1 MPKNNT
7 RQVKPIIKRVKSGRH
22 QTAVAKDLPIGER
35 LLAMFK
41 EHRGDLFKTNEI
53 SKMLGIKS
61 DHPDYQEL
69 RDVLDHLESS
79 NQIVRGSRR
88 RYGIPPPEV
97 STLEGT
103 LRMQSSGNAIVTP
116 DAHQE
121 FNDTILIRGKHLQRA
136 QDGDRVRIN
145 VAEIKK
151 GERPQGEVIR
161 VIEHATRPVVGR
173 DERTREDRAV
183 ETMIVN
189 RQRGEAEETAPRKP
203 KRIVLEE
210 RTRSKSSHEIDRAA
224 ERTGSFKAT
233 PSSVTI
239 ESEMK
244 AIAEEYGLP
253 NEFPKAVL
261 DELAQIPST
270 ISAEEIKSR
279 VDLRKK
285 IIFTIDPEDAK
296 DFDDAISLE
305 ENDDG
310 TVTLGVHIADV
321 SHYVREDTALDEEAL
336 TRGTSVYLVGGVIPM
351 LPEKISNEL
360 CSLRPDEEK
369 LTYSVFLKMD
379 PESAE
384 VFSSEIKKSVIKSA
398 MRFTYEEAEER
409 TVTGKGKYAQLLKKM
424 KKLSDR
430 MYDRRHNEGSIDFE
444 TDEVRFHFDETGAP
458 TDSYKKVRLGSM
470 RMIEDFMLAAN
481 RAIAEFIAGKAAQ
494 GAEKPFL
501 YRIHADPDAAKL
513 RDLAELA
520 KGLGYKLSPENAQP
534 KTIQKFL
541 DSVKG
546 KPEEKMLNQLM
557 LRAMAKAVYA
567 EHNVGHFGLA
577 FSHYTHFTSPIRR
590 YPDLIVHRMLFE
602 YLSGSGM
609 TRNREHHYLQILPEI
624 ADQTSALERRATE
637 AERESIKVAQM
648 LLMKKHVGEEFNGTI
663 TGVTHFG
670 IFIEVETGAEG
681 LLHIRELPGY
691 YSFDEAHHTLS
702 RGHRGSHGRK
712 KLRPW
717 EKEKTNGADRY
728 QIGDPIRVQLV
739 KVLEEK
745 RQMDFKLVEA

>member
-1 MPKNNT
+1 M
-7 RQVKPIIKRVKSGRH
+7 
-22 QTAVAKDLPIGER
+22 LPLPER
-35 LLAMFK
+35 LTAMFK
-41 EHRGDLFKTNEI
+41 EHRGELFKTNEI
-53 SKMLGIKS
+53 SKMIGIKS
-61 DHPDYQEL
+61 DHPEYQEL
-69 RDVLDHLESS
+69 RDTLNELESRG
-79 NQIVRGSRR
+79 QIVRGSRR

-121 FNDTILIRGKHLQRA
+121 FGDTVLIRGKHLQRA

-151 GERPQGEVIR
+151 GERAHGEVIR
-161 VIEHATRPVVGR
+161 VLEHSTRPVIG
-173 DERTREDRAV
+173 REDRTHEERAV
-183 ETMIVN
+183 ERIIVD
-189 RQRGEAEETAPRKP
+189 RRRGAKGEEPERKA
-203 KRIVLEE
+203 KRIITLDEPRNE
-210 RTRSKSSHEIDRAA
+210 KPTQ
-224 ERTGSFKAT
+224 RTGSFKAT
-233 PSSVTI
+233 PSPVTI
-239 ESEMK
+239 ESEMR

-253 NEFPKAVL
+253 DEFPKAVL
-261 DELAQIPST
+261 DELERIPTS
-270 ISAEEIKSR
+270 ISAEEIMER

-305 ENDDG
+305 ENEDG

-321 SHYVREDTALDEEAL
+321 SHYVQEGTALDEESLA
-336 TRGTSVYLVGGVIPM
+336 RGTSVYLVGGVIPM

-369 LTYSVFLKMD
+369 LTYSVFLNMD

-384 VFSSEIKKSVIKSA
+384 VLSSEIKKTIIKSV
-398 MRFTYEEAEER
+398 MRFTYEEAELR
-409 TVTGKGKYAQLLKKM
+409 TTTGKGKYAALLKRM
-424 KKLSDR
+424 KKMSDR

-444 TDEVRFHFDETGAP
+444 TDEVRFVFDENGVP
-458 TDSYKKVRLGSM
+458 TESYKKVRLGSM

-481 RAIAEFIAGKAAQ
+481 RAIAEFIASKAEQ
-494 GAEKPFL
+494 GSERPFL
-501 YRIHADPDAAKL
+501 YRIHADPDPGKL

-541 DSVKG
+541 DSIKG

-557 LRAMAKAVYA
+557 LRSMAKAVYA

-590 YPDLIVHRMLFE
+590 YPDLIVHRLLFE

-609 TRNREHHYLQILPEI
+609 ARTREHHYFQILPEI

-648 LLMKKHVGEEFNGTI
+648 LLMKQHVGEEFNGTI

-681 LLHIRELPGY
+681 LLHIRELPGFY
-691 YSFDEAHHTLS
+691 TFDEAHHTLS
-702 RGHRGSHGRK
+702 RAHRGKGGKRN
-712 KLRPW
+712 LRPW
-717 EKEKTNGADRY
+717 EKEKTNGADSYR
-728 QIGDPIRVQLV
+728 IGDPIRVQLV

-745 RQMDFKLVEA
+745 RQMDFRLVEE